1 MHQQG
6 GEKGRAQAEIAHYL
20 LKGPRPSKAQ
30 RRELKK
36 RDAPKKA
43 RTPAALARLA
53 VSLVLTCKF
62 CHGATSPSQVSNGT
76 SFSFQSALRLLTL

>member
-6 GEKGRAQAEIAHYL
+6 GEKGRAQAEAKRSL
-20 LKGPRPSKAQ
+20 PFERPKNAKAQ

-53 VSLVLTCKF
+53 VWC
-62 CHGATSPSQVSNGT
+62 
-76 SFSFQSALRLLTL
+76 